1 MFKKVIFLK
10 MSLVKESVALDD
22 SLMKVEMRRDLHERD
37 SVCEAQA
44 EVLLRES
51 GFATSEELE
60 MLDKIYA
67 GLNIE
72 RRFFGSVEYK
82 EGLSHYEKKVHA

>member
-1 MFKKVIFLK
+1 
-10 MSLVKESVALDD
+10 MSLVEESVALDD

-37 SVCEAQA
+37 RVCEAQA
-44 EVLLRES
+44 E
-51 GFATSEELE
+51 
-60 MLDKIYA
+60 DKIYA